1 MEIFVIKVRGQIKI
15 LKRQMLVYVK
25 LVLQKLLLIKFKLV
39 FLLEVKLNEL
49 SLFLKVVLGVSVWLY
64 FNIID
69 YYYFLDFLFI

>member
-1 MEIFVIKVRGQIKI
+1 MEIFVIIVRGQIKI

-69 YYYFLDFLFI
+69 CYYFLDFLFI

>member
-39 FLLEVKLNEL
+39 FLLDVKLNEL

>member
-49 SLFLKVVLGVSVWLY
+49 SIFLKVVLGVSVWLY
-64 FNIID
+64 FIM
-69 YYYFLDFLFI
+69 YRLLLFFRFFVY

>member
-1 MEIFVIKVRGQIKI
+1 MEIFVIIVRGQIKI